1 MSLSDKIKNAKRGH
15 SLFDDI
21 PPERMHA
28 LKMRG
33 RVASVI
39 AKKRQQLGMNQSEF
53 AKFCGVTQPMV
64 SKWESGEYNFTL
76 DTWAELCFR
85 LELPFDAMQ
94 TPPIDHSTIG
104 SYNSMS
110 SGSNSYDK
118 VATAP
123 NVYDFAQYRDKYYSE
138 CKEE

>member
-15 SLFDDI
+15 PLFDDI

-39 AKKRQQLGMNQSEF
+39 AQKRQQLGMNQSEF

-64 SKWESGEYNFTL
+64 SKWESGASNPSMTNLMALARLFGVE
-76 DTWAELCFR
+76 DEELLR
-85 LELPFDAMQ
+85 EA
-94 TPPIDHSTIG
+94 G
-104 SYNSMS
+104 
-110 SGSNSYDK
+110 
-118 VATAP
+118 
-123 NVYDFAQYRDKYYSE
+123 
-138 CKEE
+138 